1 MLLLAALA
9 TACPKRA
16 PQPSARG
23 GSMIAHLTEERRSE
37 VFELNLKKTERVL
50 IEGNAGA
57 GHEAPSLSLS
67 LGGKVVNDDTMLGDA
82 EGQSWLDVLAPEDGT
97 YTLSVSFDT
106 PESWGDVA
114 VKVWNDR
121 DRPASRTGEFQLA
134 SIDDQR
140 ARLVDVS
147 RLQRTGQTIR
157 APLIEVSRDPP
168 KLDRGRIHST
178 TFSWELDCARGTY
191 RVVEAHLRTIGTDQL
206 PHLGAIDGLDTSWKP
221 LPALGRVQPL
231 VCERKPLPG
240 TLTWTDLDAAEKALR
255 GIFGQGLAEKKNGVS
270 ELATSQGTQ
279 PASLGTTVKG
289 SLASWNSDIP
299 LTFRHVGY
307 AFDVKAGER
316 FEVEVT
322 ARFHPYLRVR
332 TDSYL
337 ESSYDVMA
345 EGAATPVGA
354 HVVNY
359 RDTKV
364 VVEVGALEEPA
375 DPAFELTLR
384 RLPGESGVPRD
395 PARIGRVDLERLIA
409 ESAQG
414 RAAKSSLD
422 STRAAA
428 QQRVDAEKTAL
439 RQNPND
445 PARRQ
450 ALEKQLIRYETTMKS
465 EERRWHERLL
475 ELFGERAAA
484 LAWKLDLDLVVSG
497 DQPALKGVPVQDL
510 TAAVMDGP
518 VEPLK
523 PYAGSAQVRIF
534 YFDEE
539 TAALTGGSW
548 AAVEARA
555 KPYTLIRG
563 SSVVWSRSGYD
574 VTYERKETPGR

>member
-16 PQPSARG
+16 PQPSAGG

-82 EGQSWLDVLAPEDGT
+82 EGQSWLDVLAPEAGT

-157 APLIEVSRDPP
+157 APLIE
-168 KLDRGRIHST
+168 
-178 TFSWELDCARGTY
+178 
-191 RVVEAHLRTIGTDQL
+191 
-206 PHLGAIDGLDTSWKP
+206 
-221 LPALGRVQPL
+221 
-231 VCERKPLPG
+231 
-240 TLTWTDLDAAEKALR
+240 
-255 GIFGQGLAEKKNGVS
+255 
-270 ELATSQGTQ
+270 
-279 PASLGTTVKG
+279 
-289 SLASWNSDIP
+289 
-299 LTFRHVGY
+299 
-307 AFDVKAGER
+307 
-316 FEVEVT
+316 
-322 ARFHPYLRVR
+322 
-332 TDSYL
+332 
-337 ESSYDVMA
+337 
-345 EGAATPVGA
+345 
-354 HVVNY
+354 
-359 RDTKV
+359 V